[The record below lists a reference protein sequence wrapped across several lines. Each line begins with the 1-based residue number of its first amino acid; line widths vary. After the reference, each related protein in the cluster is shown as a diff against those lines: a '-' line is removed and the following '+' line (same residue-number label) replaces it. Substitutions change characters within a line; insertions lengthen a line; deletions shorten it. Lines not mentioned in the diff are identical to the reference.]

1 MTCIRAT
8 TVTILAL
15 IAASVSL
22 TACGSGGKHVSI
34 APQQAHQDFAYAYQ
48 VPINPSHPENG
59 EWSTLVR
66 MRPVSAGYRLSVGSP
81 QREWVVTAVRSI
93 PQNGQHA
100 AVRGW
105 RGPNPIW
112 HGRLVLRPA

>member
-1 MTCIRAT
+1 MTCLRLRAT

-34 APQQAHQDFAYAYQ
+34 APKQAHQDFAYAYQ
-48 VPINPSHPENG
+48 VHIDPNHPENG
-59 EWSTLVR
+59 QWSTLVR
-66 MRPVSAGYRLSVGSP
+66 MRPVSAGYRLSIGSP
-81 QREWVVTAVRSI
+81 
-93 PQNGQHA
+93 
-100 AVRGW
+100 
-105 RGPNPIW
+105 